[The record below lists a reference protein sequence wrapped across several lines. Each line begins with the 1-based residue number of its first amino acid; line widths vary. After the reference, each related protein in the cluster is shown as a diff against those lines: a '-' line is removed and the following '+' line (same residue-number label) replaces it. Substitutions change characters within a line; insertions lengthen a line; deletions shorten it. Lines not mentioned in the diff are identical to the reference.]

1 MEKKMTK
8 REMFA
13 AIIANHNLSTE
24 EVDFLKHE
32 IELLEKKAGKDRK
45 PTANQLAN
53 AGIKEEIVSI
63 LTGAEKMTCTEIAK
77 ALQPNHTEDISVNK
91 VSALM
96 KQLVEAKQVVKTI
109 EKRKSYFSV
118 AQSFR
123 WGLVPHQLKRKRR

>member
-8 REMFA
+8 KEMFA
-13 AIIANHNLSTE
+13 ALIAKYDMTE
-24 EVDFLKHE
+24 EEKTFLNHE
-32 IELLEKKAGKDRK
+32 IELLARKAGKDRK

-63 LTGAEKMTCTEIAK
+63 LTGAERMTCTEIAK
-77 ALQPNHTEDISVNK
+77 ALQPSHAEDISVNK

-96 KQLVEAKQVVKTI
+96 KQLIEAGKVVKTV

-118 AQSFR
+118 A
-123 WGLVPHQLKRKRR
+123 

>member
-8 REMFA
+8 KEMFA
-13 AIIANHNLSTE
+13 ALIAKYDMTE
-24 EVDFLKHE
+24 EEKTFLNHE
-32 IELLEKKAGKDRK
+32 IELLARKAGKDRK

-63 LTGAEKMTCTEIAK
+63 LTGAERMTCTEIAK
-77 ALQPNHTEDISVNK
+77 ALQPSHAEDISVNK

-96 KQLVEAKQVVKTI
+96 KQLIEAEKVVKTV

-118 AQSFR
+118 A
-123 WGLVPHQLKRKRR
+123 

>member
-8 REMFA
+8 KEMFA
-13 AIIANHNLSTE
+13 TLIAKYDMTE
-24 EVDFLKHE
+24 EEKTFLNHE
-32 IELLEKKAGKDRK
+32 IELLARKAGKDRK

-63 LTGAEKMTCTEIAK
+63 LTGAERMTCTEIAK
-77 ALQPNHTEDISVNK
+77 ALQPSHAEDISVNK

-96 KQLVEAKQVVKTI
+96 KQLIEAEKVVKTV

-118 AQSFR
+118 A
-123 WGLVPHQLKRKRR
+123 

>member
-1 MEKKMTK
+1 MEKKKLIK

-13 AIIANHNLSTE
+13 AIIANYNLTE
-24 EVDFLKHE
+24 EEKAFLNHE
-32 IELLEKKAGKDRK
+32 IELLAKKAGKDRK

-53 AGIKEEIVSI
+53 VKIKEEIVSI
-63 LTGAEKMTCTEIAK
+63 LAGVERMTCTEIAK

-96 KQLVEAKQVVKTI
+96 TQLIEAKQVIKTI

-118 AQSFR
+118 VA
-123 WGLVPHQLKRKRR
+123 

>member
-8 REMFA
+8 KEMFA
-13 AIIANHNLSTE
+13 AIIAKYDLTTD
-24 EVDFLKHE
+24 EVEFLNHE
-32 IELLEKKAGKDRK
+32 IELLERKAGKDRK

-63 LTGAEKMTCTEIAK
+63 LAGAERMTCTEIAK
-77 ALQPNHTEDISVNK
+77 ALQPSHTEDISVNK

-96 KQLVEAKQVVKTI
+96 KQLVEVKKVVKTI

-118 AQSFR
+118 A
-123 WGLVPHQLKRKRR
+123 

>member
-1 MEKKMTK
+1 MEKKLTK
-8 REMFA
+8 REMFTA
-13 AIIANHNLSTE
+13 LMEKYDMNEE
-24 EVDFLKHE
+24 EVKFLTHE
-32 IELLEKKAGKDRK
+32 IELLAKKAGKDRK

-77 ALQPNHTEDISVNK
+77 ALQPTHTEDISVNK

-96 KQLVEAKQVVKTI
+96 KQLVEAEKVVKTV

-118 AQSFR
+118 A
-123 WGLVPHQLKRKRR
+123 

>member
-1 MEKKMTK
+1 MEKKLTK

-13 AIIANHNLSTE
+13 ALMEKYDMNEE
-24 EVDFLKHE
+24 EVKFLTHE
-32 IELLEKKAGKDRK
+32 IELLAKKAGKDRK

-77 ALQPNHTEDISVNK
+77 ALQPNYTEDISVNK

-96 KQLVEAKQVVKTI
+96 KQLVEAEKVVKTI

-118 AQSFR
+118 A
-123 WGLVPHQLKRKRR
+123 

>member
-1 MEKKMTK
+1 MEKKLTK

-13 AIIANHNLSTE
+13 AIIANHNLTE
-24 EVDFLKHE
+24 EEVNFLKHE

-63 LTGAEKMTCTEIAK
+63 LTGTEKMTCTEIAK

-96 KQLVEAKQVVKTI
+96 KQLVESGKVVKTV

-118 AQSFR
+118 A
-123 WGLVPHQLKRKRR
+123 

>member
-8 REMFA
+8 KEMFA
-13 AIIANHNLSTE
+13 ALIAKYDMTE
-24 EVDFLKHE
+24 EEKTFLNHE
-32 IELLEKKAGKDRK
+32 IELLARKAGKDRK

-63 LTGAEKMTCTEIAK
+63 LTGAERMTCTEIAK
-77 ALQPNHTEDISVNK
+77 ALQPSHTEDISVNK

-96 KQLVEAKQVVKTI
+96 KQLIEAGKVVKTV

-118 AQSFR
+118 A
-123 WGLVPHQLKRKRR
+123 